1 MVSDP
6 VVHLVYIYWAALLN
20 SESTLRTPPSRASAF
35 PLAGLGPGSN
45 ILTPPPFGHAT
56 VIDRPSVVFGNNCIS
71 NVVFSV
77 IDVEAVFKPP
87 GASFWE
93 LNPYTI
99 LMAILA
105 F

>member
-1 MVSDP
+1 MVSAP
-6 VVHLVYIYWAALLN
+6 ALHLEDICRAALLN

-35 PLAGLGPGSN
+35 PLASLGPGSN

-56 VIDRPSVVFGNNCIS
+56 DIDRPTVVFGNNCIS
-71 NVVFSV
+71 DVVFSV
-77 IDVEAVFKPP
+77 IDVEAIFKPP
-87 GASFWE
+87 GAAFWE
-93 LNPYTI
+93 LGSYII